1 MATFAGACVRS
12 VADAATFE
20 SRAAALEQEW
30 RERLG
35 RVRANSATDLLLH
48 RLPGAPV
55 LTADSA
61 ATLIGR
67 TFKPANDAIQRLVQ
81 AGILHQIT
89 IGRRNRAY
97 EAPEI
102 IEAFTDLER
111 QLASPAGDTRTSPPA
126 RAVPYRR
133 GRSAS

>member
-1 MATFAGACVRS
+1 M
-12 VADAATFE
+12 
-20 SRAAALEQEW
+20 
-30 RERLG
+30 
-35 RVRANSATDLLLH
+35 
-48 RLPGAPV
+48 
-55 LTADSA
+55 LTAESA

-67 TFKPANDAIQRLVQ
+67 TFKPANDAIQRLVH

-111 QLASPAGDTRTSPPA
+111 QLASPEGDTRTSPPA
-126 RAVPYRR
+126 RTVPYRR
-133 GRSAS
+133 SQ